1 MFFFSIKANEHRDW
15 VGASLWVSRETV
27 ADELLVSLRIIFS
40 LSSLQNSWFLM
51 LGDGRI
57 KSSPSVGRENQCGW
71 VWSIFPTRKRCLQTY
86 GVKFMVAQEQD
97 ADS

>member
-1 MFFFSIKANEHRDW
+1 MGFFSIKANEHHDW

-40 LSSLQNSWFLM
+40 PSSLQNPWFLM
-51 LGDGRI
+51 PGDGRI
-57 KSSPSVGRENQCGW
+57 KSSPSAGRENQCGCAW
-71 VWSIFPTRKRCLQTY
+71 GIFPTGKRCLQTS
-86 GVKFMVAQEQD
+86 GVKFMAAQEQD